1 MERCRTMLRGCRQV
15 ALLDIFPA
23 PVGTL
28 RHDIEAAAARG
39 VEVALK
45 VYEPIQITE
54 AQVFLEPG
62 HQSTLSRWPGQWV
75 NMVTDGSELLMAFLT
90 PDCRGV
96 HQAVWSGS
104 AYLSWLYSG
113 ALASELILA
122 GLQTRIEEGVTPKEL
137 QRSVKKY
144 LRLKALDASGYQRL
158 IERFGG
164 GRPEATEVDG

>member
-1 MERCRTMLRGCRQV
+1 M
-15 ALLDIFPA
+15 
-23 PVGTL
+23 
-28 RHDIEAAAARG
+28 
-39 VEVALK
+39 EVALK
-45 VYEPIQITE
+45 VYEPIRITE